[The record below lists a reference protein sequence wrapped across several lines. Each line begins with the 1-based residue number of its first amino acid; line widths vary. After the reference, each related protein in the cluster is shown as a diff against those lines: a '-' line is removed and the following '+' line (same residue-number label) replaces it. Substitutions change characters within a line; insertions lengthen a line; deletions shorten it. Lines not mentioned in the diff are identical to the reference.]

1 MENQKGE
8 QRRMNLEK
16 DKCLIA
22 YYSCEGDNIV
32 SGKIMNLSLCNPE
45 VTAKMIQ
52 EITEGNVSSSS
63 TENSYPAGCTEITNG
78 YMNEL
83 FLFLKF
89 NQE

>member
-1 MENQKGE
+1 
-8 QRRMNLEK
+8 MNLKTEG
-16 DKCLIA
+16 CLLA
-22 YYSCEGDNIV
+22 YYSCEGDKIV
-32 SGKIMNLSLCNPE
+32 SGKIVNLPICNPE

-52 EITEGNVSSSS
+52 EITDAHVSSNGA
-63 TENSYPAGCTEITNG
+63 ENSYPVDCNEITNG

>member
-1 MENQKGE
+1 
-8 QRRMNLEK
+8 MNLKSEG
-16 DKCLIA
+16 CLLA

-32 SGKIMNLSLCNPE
+32 SGKIVNLPICNPE

-52 EITEGNVSSSS
+52 EITDIHVSSNGA
-63 TENSYPAGCTEITNG
+63 ENSYPVDCTEITNG

>member
-1 MENQKGE
+1 
-8 QRRMNLEK
+8 MNLEK
-16 DKCLIA
+16 DKCLVA
-22 YYSCEGDNIV
+22 YYSCEGNNIV
-32 SGKIMNLSLCNPE
+32 SGKIVNLPICNPE

-52 EITEGNVSSSS
+52 EITEDNVSCNGA
-63 TENSYPAGCTEITNG
+63 EHSYPVDCTEINNG

>member
-1 MENQKGE
+1 
-8 QRRMNLEK
+8 MNLEK

-22 YYSCEGDNIV
+22 YYSCEGNNIV
-32 SGKIMNLSLCNPE
+32 RGKIVNLPIGNPE

-52 EITEGNVSSSS
+52 EITDTNVSSNS
-63 TENSYPAGCTEITNG
+63 TENSYPSDCTEITNG
-78 YMNEL
+78 YINEL

>member
-1 MENQKGE
+1 
-8 QRRMNLEK
+8 MNLEK
-16 DKCLIA
+16 DKCMLA
-22 YYSCEGDNIV
+22 YYSCEGNNIV
-32 SGKIMNLSLCNPE
+32 SGKIVNLPIRNPK

-52 EITEGNVSSSS
+52 EITDDHVSSNGA
-63 TENSYPAGCTEITNG
+63 ENSYPVDCNEITNG